1 MPKDYARTSRIGE
14 ALQRELSLIIQQ
26 EMRDPRL
33 GMITILD
40 VVVTKDLQQAKVY
53 FSLLDDSAEH
63 IKEATK
69 TLSEA
74 AGFLRSQIA
83 KKVKLRTTPKLFFIF
98 DDTLQKGNKIYKLLE
113 ENNASSSS
121 SDADQVP

>member
-14 ALQRELSLIIQQ
+14 ALQRELSVIIQK

-33 GMITILD
+33 GMISILD

-53 FSLLDDSAEH
+53 FSLLDDSDEH
-63 IKEATK
+63 VAEATK
-69 TLSEA
+69 TLNEA

-83 KKVKLRTTPKLFFIF
+83 KKVKLRTTPKLHFFF

-113 ENNASSSS
+113 ENSSSSS
-121 SDADQVP
+121 SDADQVN